1 MLGGDFLIFFCRSF
15 QYHSKE
21 QQCVVMAENSK
32 SSAVLRMRD
41 VVLFEKKSGY
51 NAFFL
56 LPPPPP
62 HPSPFGSP
70 FSCPPPAL
78 LCSLSDQRREARWP
92 AWEFRL
98 RMRFGH

>member
-56 LPPPPP
+56 LPPPASPP
-62 HPSPFGSP
+62 FPLRFPFLLSSP
-70 FSCPPPAL
+70 
-78 LCSLSDQRREARWP
+78 CSSV
-92 AWEFRL
+92 
-98 RMRFGH
+98 